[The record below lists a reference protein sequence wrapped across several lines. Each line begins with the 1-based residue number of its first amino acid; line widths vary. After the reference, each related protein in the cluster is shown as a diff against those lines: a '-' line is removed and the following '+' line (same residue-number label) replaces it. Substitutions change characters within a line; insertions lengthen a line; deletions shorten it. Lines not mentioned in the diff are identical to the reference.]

1 MTLDRLFVET
11 SALGFQAIVTVVLA
25 FACYGLWLRQGG
37 THFLTWAAAWGVY
50 VLRLAFIACFLLFR
64 DFAWLFLH
72 QVATSVTAL
81 LLLLAAL
88 QFSRGTRWP
97 CVAWCGLAVSVAGL
111 VATIY
116 AHARLRRRR
125 RITARCCC
133 RR

>member
-25 FACYGLWLRQGG
+25 LACYGLWLRQGG
-37 THFLTWAAAWGVY
+37 THFLTWSAAWGVY

-64 DFAWLFLH
+64 DYAWLFLH
-72 QVATSVTAL
+72 QVATSVSAL

-88 QFSRGTRWP
+88 QLSQGYVVRTSHA
-97 CVAWCGLAVSVAGL
+97 VIGLTVSVAWSWL
-111 VATIY
+111 TIY
-116 AHARLRRRR
+116 AMHSMEVAVSPP
-125 RITARCCC
+125 RCCC